1 MKKSEIKI
9 AGKAVTLCYCYAT
22 EIAFKQLAERDIND
36 FMLDAGAKLQENRMP
51 DVRQTIFLLLASM
64 TAYYNSI
71 EEQAPVTDKDLMNE
85 ATPQELGE
93 ALGTVLRLRGEFYA
107 VPADEP
113 ADEPADKP
121 TKGKKRKNA

>member
-1 MKKSEIKI
+1 MKKSEITI

-22 EIAFKQLAERDIND
+22 EIAFKTLAERDIND
-36 FMLDAGAKLQENRMP
+36 FWLEAVPQLREQRMP
-51 DVRQTIFLLLASM
+51 DVRQTIFLLLASI

-71 EEQAPVTDKDLMNE
+71 EDQAPVTDKDLMNE

-113 ADEPADKP
+113 ADKP
-121 TKGKKRKNA
+121 TKGRKRKNA

>member
-1 MKKSEIKI
+1 MKKAEITI

-36 FMLDAGAKLQENRMP
+36 FMLDAGAQLRENRMP

-64 TAYYNSI
+64 TSYYNSLG
-71 EEQAPVTDKDLMNE
+71 EQAPVTDNDLIYE
-85 ATPQELGE
+85 ATPQELGT

-107 VPADEP
+107 VPD
-113 ADEPADKP
+113 DEPADKP
-121 TKGKKRKNA
+121 AKGRKEKNA

>member
-36 FMLDAGAKLQENRMP
+36 FMLDAGAQLRENRMP

-64 TAYYNSI
+64 TAYYNSV

-113 ADEPADKP
+113 ADKPAKGR
-121 TKGKKRKNA
+121 KGKNA

>member
-9 AGKAVTLCYCYAT
+9 AGKSVTLCYCYAT
-22 EIAFKQLAERDIND
+22 EIAFKTLAERDIND
-36 FMLDAGAKLQENRMP
+36 FWLEAVPQLRENRMP

-71 EEQAPVTDKDLMNE
+71 DEQAPVTDKDLMNE
-85 ATPQELGE
+85 ATPTELGT
-93 ALGTVLRLRGEFYA
+93 ALGTVMRLRGEFYT
-107 VPADEP
+107 VP

-121 TKGKKRKNA
+121 TKGRKGKNA